1 MAAVANI
8 PDHCVDKY
16 LVDAQIATI
25 NDSLDK
31 YTETISKGYDSK
43 FKIYAEH
50 IKELVPLQLIAYM
63 AGAQA
68 SGFFTCTTTEY
79 QLCCGS
85 TCCPAEDHCIC
96 PAVPCNPSQDCQKGL
111 QTKTV
116 NCPTSIPLATDQA
129 PVDKIAYTCTNID
142 GFKADV
148 AQKYGIDPSWI
159 VFGDYTARI
168 NGGCW
173 QSNCD
178 AIQSRVIWSGFPVP
192 AASFS
197 VPDPKDLI
205 SGTYDNTR
213 NLAAQLTGKEE
224 WIDDN
229 YEGLMLSDLVDASS
243 VPALM

>member
-159 VFGDYTARI
+159 VFEIPR
-168 NGGCW
+168 
-173 QSNCD
+173 
-178 AIQSRVIWSGFPVP
+178 
-192 AASFS
+192 
-197 VPDPKDLI
+197 
-205 SGTYDNTR
+205 
-213 NLAAQLTGKEE
+213 
-224 WIDDN
+224 
-229 YEGLMLSDLVDASS
+229 
-243 VPALM
+243 